1 MYDST
6 MLSASRDAP
15 TRKRRTQKQRSAAT
29 QDKLLEA
36 TIACIVEL
44 GYAGTSTTVVCQ
56 RAGVSRGAQVHHF
69 PTKASLVAA
78 AIERLFARRHHEFR
92 QSLGSQPNL
101 DSAFAELWKLYTGPT
116 LHAWME
122 LLIAARTDPILREQL
137 RIVDERFFEEAKLTC
152 RRLVR
157 LDHVDDAGVADAGVD
172 EDGAAALGRLILSV
186 FDGLALNRLLG
197 HPESNYQA
205 PLALFKQM
213 VTDLG
218 AA

>member
-1 MYDST
+1 MYDSNV
-6 MLSASRDAP
+6 LSASRNAP
-15 TRKRRTQKQRSAAT
+15 PRKKRTQKERSAAT

-78 AIERLFARRHHEFR
+78 AIERLFARRHDEFR

-122 LLIAARTDPILREQL
+122 LLIAARTDPTLREQL
-137 RIVDERFFEEAKLTC
+137 RRVDERFFEEAKLTC
-152 RRLVR
+152 RRLVGLER
-157 LDHVDDAGVADAGVD
+157 VDDDT
-172 EDGAAALGRLILSV
+172 AAALGRLILSV
-186 FDGLALNRLLG
+186 FDGLALNRMLG
-197 HPESNYQA
+197 HPEGNYLA

-213 VTDLG
+213 VADLR
-218 AA
+218 AP